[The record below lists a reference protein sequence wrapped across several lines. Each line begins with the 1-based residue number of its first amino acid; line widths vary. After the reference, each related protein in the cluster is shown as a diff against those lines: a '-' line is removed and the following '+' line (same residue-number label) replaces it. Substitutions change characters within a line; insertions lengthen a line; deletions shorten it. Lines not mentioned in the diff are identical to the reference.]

1 MRRINARISGA
12 DTGDADTEMGVPS
25 DIGALDQRQLLSLLT
40 RRGTSLAKPK
50 PEARRP
56 NLNSTGLAK
65 PKP

>member
-40 RRGTSLAKPK
+40 RRGTSLDEPAPGARHPK
-50 PEARRP
+50 
-56 NLNSTGLAK
+56 LNSTSPAQ